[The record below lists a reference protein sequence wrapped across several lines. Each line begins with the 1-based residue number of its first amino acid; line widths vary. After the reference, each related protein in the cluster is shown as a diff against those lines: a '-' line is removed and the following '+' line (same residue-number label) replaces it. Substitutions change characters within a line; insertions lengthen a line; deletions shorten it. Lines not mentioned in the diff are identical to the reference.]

1 MNYQSPAWQAALPRP
16 RERKWELPYG
26 ADEPLMPWIAPP
38 LPENLK
44 KLFLS
49 IGAEYEAQPGQLIYR
64 VNNDLN
70 SMTLITHGIAG
81 RSFGNPYNQSKY
93 AMAIAIP
100 GRIAGGNHTFFL
112 RRP

>member
-81 RSFGNPYNQSKY
+81 RSLFPEELQEAITHFSHVDLETAAILQS
-93 AMAIAIP
+93 
-100 GRIAGGNHTFFL
+100 L
-112 RRP
+112 R